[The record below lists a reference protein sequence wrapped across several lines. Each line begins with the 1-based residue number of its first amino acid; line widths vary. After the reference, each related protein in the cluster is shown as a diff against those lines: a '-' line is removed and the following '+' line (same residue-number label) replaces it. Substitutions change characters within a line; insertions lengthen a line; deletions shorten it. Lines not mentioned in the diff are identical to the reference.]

1 MLLAALRRFALLL
14 VVIALGTAVFALVLG
29 AAIGASA
36 TRSLSVGFYLVGSF
50 LMLSGFFIGNR
61 GPVRARGEGLAGP
74 LAGRAVRWATA
85 TEQDETLNSS
95 ALFVTL
101 GLGLILLGVFA
112 DTRYK
117 LF

>member
-1 MLLAALRRFALLL
+1 
-14 VVIALGTAVFALVLG
+14 
-29 AAIGASA
+29 
-36 TRSLSVGFYLVGSF
+36 
-50 LMLSGFFIGNR
+50 
-61 GPVRARGEGLAGP
+61 
-74 LAGRAVRWATA
+74 VRWATA